1 MKAGVSV
8 LTYNFQERA
17 MVKDMEG
24 MITATLEMLN
34 GRILLSCMTRLC
46 LFLMGAFSFDTSA
59 IPTGLLFA
67 KEKLQFIM
75 HCH

>member
-24 MITATLEMLN
+24 RITATLEMLN

-46 LFLMGAFSFDTSA
+46 LFLMGAFSFDTST
-59 IPTGLLFA
+59 IPTGLLFS